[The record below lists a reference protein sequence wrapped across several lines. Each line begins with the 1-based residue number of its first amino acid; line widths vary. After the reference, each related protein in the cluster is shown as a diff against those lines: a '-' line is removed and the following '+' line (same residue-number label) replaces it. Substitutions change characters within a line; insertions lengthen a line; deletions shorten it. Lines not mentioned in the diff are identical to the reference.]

1 MARTFYSS
9 YRSRA
14 NNLLYE
20 PMYFQRKKDTVKT
33 RKKRIRKKISLKY
46 GHILFF
52 LLVMVGIFYLFQEF
66 YIFLI
71 SWDYLNIRE
80 IRVICPKQDTKKE
93 IEDKI
98 KEQNLG
104 NILLAD
110 IGHLQQTIK
119 SHLWVREVRIRKV
132 FPASLRIEIEQREP
146 AAILRREN
154 LYFIDEKGNLL
165 EKVDSAENLS
175 FPLLLDSENFQNSYE
190 EKLRLAWECLKSTS
204 PSERE
209 KIKALDLSYYGWVT
223 LHLKDDDTRLI
234 LGYRSFAQSLKFF
247 REQGH
252 KLEARFGP
260 LEYVDL
266 RFQDRLYIKPRKSPK
281 GSIIPN
287 PNKEA
292 L

>member
-1 MARTFYSS
+1 
-9 YRSRA
+9 
-14 NNLLYE
+14 
-20 PMYFQRKKDTVKT
+20 MYFQRKKDTRRT
-33 RKKRIRKKISLKY
+33 RNKRIRKEISLKY
-46 GHILFF
+46 GHILLF
-52 LLVMVGIFYLFQEF
+52 LLCMVGIFFLFQKL

-80 IRVICPKQDTKKE
+80 IRIICPRQDTKKE
-93 IEDKI
+93 IEAKL

-119 SHLWVREVRIRKV
+119 SHLWVKEVHIRKV
-132 FPASLRIEIEQREP
+132 FPSSLRIEIEQRKP
-146 AAILRREN
+146 AAILHREN
-154 LYFIDEKGNLL
+154 LYLIDEKGNLL

-175 FPLLLDSENFQNSYE
+175 LPLLIDSDNFEKSYE
-190 EKLRLAWECLKSTS
+190 EKLRLAWECLKSVS

-223 LHLKDDDTRLI
+223 LHFKDDDTRLI
-234 LGYRSFAQSLKFF
+234 LGYRNFAQSLKFF
-247 REQGH
+247 HEQGNN
-252 KLEARFGP
+252 LEARFGP

-266 RFQDRLYIKPRKSPK
+266 RFQDRLYIKPRKNPK
-281 GSIIPN
+281 RSIIPN